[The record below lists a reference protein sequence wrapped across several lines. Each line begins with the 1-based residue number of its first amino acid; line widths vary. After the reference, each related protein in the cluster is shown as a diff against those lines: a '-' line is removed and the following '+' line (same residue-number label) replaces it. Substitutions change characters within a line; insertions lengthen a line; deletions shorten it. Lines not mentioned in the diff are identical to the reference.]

1 MRALCLPYSA
11 PFRHLARPRLEGVD
25 VRDQHDSRIF
35 QQAQDFETGTI
46 RPENRFISASVRRY
60 GLTIAVSPATAR
72 NLIDE
77 IPEGRK
83 GQTLTRRKVISRD
96 IARDL
101 WRCSERNSAP

>member
-1 MRALCLPYSA
+1 MRALCLPQGD
-11 PFRHLARPRLEGVD
+11 PFRHLARPLLEGVD
-25 VRDQHDSRIF
+25 VRYQHGSRIF

-46 RPENRFISASVRRY
+46 RPEKRSICASVRRY

-72 NLIDE
+72 ILIDD
-77 IPEGRK
+77 IPEGCK

-101 WRCSERNSAP
+101 WRGGERNSAP